1 MGAPALAAEI
11 VQTVTQKQCK
21 AILISAVPPNA
32 AHDAGYLA
40 RRLRRQLPDIKIVI
54 GLWGSEEKNGSA
66 RERLLKLGVDEVVTR
81 ISEAPDL
88 LRQLA
93 DAGAQASN
101 QETSKRTARR

>member
-54 GLWGSEEKNGSA
+54 GLWGSEENGSA

-81 ISEAPDL
+81 ISEAPDV

-93 DAGAQASN
+93 DTGAQASN
-101 QETSKRTARR
+101 EATAKRTARR